1 MQAPL
6 KDKMVLGVDPAY
18 RTGCKLAVVDQT
30 GKVLKIDKVF
40 ITIPKDNYDKEK
52 KILLDIIK
60 TYAIEKSLQLAMV
73 QLVVKV
79 KPLFQN

>member
-1 MQAPL
+1 
-6 KDKMVLGVDPAY
+6 MVLGLDPAY

-52 KILLDIIK
+52 EF
-60 TYAIEKSLQLAMV
+60 Y
-73 QLVVKV
+73 
-79 KPLFQN
+79 